1 MNINIGKLIKKYK
14 IILYLVIII
23 GSLLLFKHIFKKN
36 TIENYS
42 NSNFEADRGDNSN
55 LVWAGYQ
62 ICASQD
68 KKSNVVT
75 KKLDEICEVDKH
87 NTYPFQQNVHYGW
100 KDKTKLPF
108 KKIKWEK
115 NKIDIPELVNMEKF
129 KASITKQAKKSWISI
144 IHDDQWKVNSGTNK
158 LKNLEDEWTR
168 MTNLWSIDPV
178 DRGGENKYAY
188 HQKCWNTHPK
198 QPRNMSP
205 YELLNKFIS
214 GEINENS
221 NIMRKAHYETKLDGT
236 EGKVKNNRDDYYPL
250 KYFQHGFTESQGLYP
265 WLKTKLNEK
274 RNIEESK
281 YFWYKNGDEK
291 WKGPYDK
298 YQLLKKYQSGDFH
311 DSSLII
317 RSTSNNKTLNKIDKA
332 NTIKF
337 HQLGENLAYDNN
349 NNRKHYGEEI
359 WNPSG
364 ISEKNGD
371 TKTYYDLYGWIQKNA
386 SSKEDGSWP
395 YHRKPKDTNL
405 GQTDYKTITNL
416 KHPLFGSVVDITK
429 SECITEE
436 SRDLYGKPIANYG
449 KCNKKVYPFGNTC
462 YYKNSFW
469 GFQDKGICYPLKCI
483 GEYDPNKKCRTKYKN
498 SDIPKCLQEN
508 GQPNCVGPHV
518 KTKITDLFIT
528 GNNNLFYDFEKKFT
542 VNGKKTNIDKP
553 YHNKKTKCSCV
564 CQPGWSGDSCDIPVS
579 WENRCAGA
587 TDVASCKKNTP
598 ELENVQDKQANLL
611 ELVLITSGIIAIVT
625 FFLFIIFYNK
635 DKPFKIDGAF
645 RQLHTN
651 YKNIK
656 ANIPINNPR
665 LDKAFGRIPKK

>member
-23 GSLLLFKHIFKKN
+23 GSLLLFKHISKKN

-42 NSNFEADRGDNSN
+42 NSSFGDNKNTQSN
-55 LVWAGYQ
+55 LVWASYK
-62 ICASQD
+62 ICAS
-68 KKSNVVT
+68 KNKSSSKTRNLNESCDDYDIEPIEQIV
-75 KKLDEICEVDKH
+75 
-87 NTYPFQQNVHYGW
+87 NYGW

-108 KKIKWEK
+108 EKIEWEK
-115 NKIDIPELVNMEKF
+115 NIIHNNGLKNMEKF
-129 KASITKQAKKSWISI
+129 KASITKQAKKSWIPI
-144 IHDDQWKVNSGTNK
+144 IHDDQWKVRGGTNK

-168 MTNLWSIDPV
+168 MTKLWETNV
-178 DRGGENKYAY
+178 KDRGENTYAY
-188 HQKCWNTHPK
+188 HQKHWNTHPK

-205 YELLNKFIS
+205 YELLNKFIT
-214 GEINENS
+214 GEIDENS
-221 NIMRKAHYETKLDGT
+221 NIMRKAYYETDPNGNVRA
-236 EGKVKNNRDDYYPL
+236 VKNNRDDYYPL
-250 KYFQHGFTESQGLYP
+250 KYFEYQTNQGLYP
-265 WLKTKLNEK
+265 WLQNKQTEK

-291 WKGPYDK
+291 WQGPYDK
-298 YQLLKKYQSGDFH
+298 YQLLKKYQSGDFQ
-311 DSSLII
+311 DRSLII
-317 RSTSNNKTLNKIDKA
+317 RSTGSNKTLNKIDKA
-332 NTIKF
+332 NSIKF

-349 NNRKHYGEEI
+349 NNRNNYWKEE
-359 WNPSG
+359 WNKKG
-364 ISEKNGD
+364 ISEKTGH
-371 TKTYYDLYGWIQKNA
+371 TKKYYDLYGWIQKNA
-386 SSKEDGSWP
+386 SNKEDGSWP

-405 GQTDYKTITNL
+405 GQKDYKTINNL
-416 KHPLFGSVVDITK
+416 KHPLFGAVVDITK

-436 SRDLYGKPIANYG
+436 SVDQYGKPIANYG
-449 KCNKKVYPFGNTC
+449 KCNTKVYPFGNTC

-508 GQPNCVGPHV
+508 GSPNCAEN
-518 KTKITDLFIT
+518 TKMTDLFLI
-528 GNNNLFYDFEKKFT
+528 GGRRLKYKDEKKFT

-553 YHNKKTKCSCV
+553 YDNKNTKCSCV
-564 CQPGWSGDSCDIPVS
+564 CKPGWDGDDCSIPVS
-579 WENRCAGA
+579 WDNRCAGA

-598 ELENVQDKQANLL
+598 ELQNVQDKQADLL
-611 ELVLITSGIIAIVT
+611 ELILITSGIIVVVT

-635 DKPFKIDGAF
+635 EKPFKIDGAF
-645 RQLHTN
+645 KQLHTK

-665 LDKAFGRIPKK
+665 LDKAFGRTPTK